1 MRNKS
6 GVIAN
11 DPISVSSIERR
22 IYSVRGVQV
31 MIDLDLSELYGVE
44 NRVLR
49 QAVRRNL
56 EKFPDDFLFIL
67 SENESK
73 ELISNGVSHFVIPPG
88 YNTGGAQMFAFTE
101 QGVAM
106 LATVLKSK
114 TATEVSIAIMR
125 AFIAMRRI
133 RLSYS
138 EVLYRIN
145 RLDNNLIETNLKIEE
160 LFKKF
165 EDRSVMPKQ
174 GIFFDGQIFD
184 AYTFASDLIKNAKNY
199 IVLIDN
205 YVDESV
211 LTMLD
216 KRSNGVKATIYTQK
230 VSRQFQLDINRHNA
244 QYVPIEVKEF
254 NKAHDRF
261 LFIDDQVYHLG
272 ASLKDLGKKWFAF
285 SLMKDI
291 RPEDLLSKIDG
302 RNGAGT

>member
-1 MRNKS
+1 MERKTKEADS
-6 GVIAN
+6 KAEEFTVGQGEVVIYQSEDRVRLSVLLKDETVWLTLKQLSILFDRDRTVIGRHIGN
-11 DPISVSSIERR
+11 IFKEGELDPSLVCAKFAHTSKHGRTDDFSQTRVVDYYNLDVIISVGYRVKSFRGTIFRQWANKVLKDYLLRGYCVNPRLEQLERR
-22 IYSVRGVQV
+22 VTVTEEK
-31 MIDLDLSELYGVE
+31 ID
-44 NRVLR
+44 
-49 QAVRRNL
+49 
-56 EKFPDDFLFIL
+56 F
-67 SENESK
+67 
-73 ELISNGVSHFVIPPG
+73 FV
-88 YNTGGAQMFAFTE
+88 
-101 QGVAM
+101 
-106 LATVLKSK
+106 K
-114 TATEVSIAIMR
+114 TALPPVE
-125 AFIAMRRI
+125 
-133 RLSYS
+133 
-138 EVLYRIN
+138 
-145 RLDNNLIETNLKIEE
+145 
-160 LFKKF
+160 
-165 EDRSVMPKQ
+165 

-184 AYTFASDLIKNAKNY
+184 AYTFASDLIKNAKKD

-244 QYVPIEVKEF
+244 QYPPVKVKEF

-302 RNGAGT
+302 RDEAGT